1 MLLALAE
8 LALEQDEMVRAAAL
22 LDEAVDIA
30 RAGGLSA
37 EQAAVLERW
46 HAALALFRERRW
58 IDARNDMTVLAA
70 EPGYQRLCS
79 IYLGYIREL
88 LANPP
93 GPEWDAAFTLYEK

>member
-1 MLLALAE
+1 MNSTKKALI
-8 LALEQDEMVRAAAL
+8 AAAV
-22 LDEAVDIA
+22 AVVF
-30 RAGGLSA
+30 AGGLIFW
-37 EQAAVLERW
+37 QVK
-46 HAALALFRERRW
+46 
-58 IDARNDMTVLAA
+58 ARKTGPVELTADDMTVLAA